1 MAAQR
6 FGPETFPALGSRRLA
21 ADHIDVWFVDTGE
34 GRDDLL
40 SAEERR
46 RADGFSTDR
55 LRRRYCGAHDALR
68 RILSAYTGTPPQ
80 SLAFTENASGK
91 PVLLGVEALHF
102 NLSHSGDRAAVAVS
116 RQAVGVDIEEMKAE
130 PPYETA
136 PFFLTGDEQARLSAA
151 NDPARRVMFYRFWSA
166 KEAVAKGLGL
176 GLDLDFRRIVIG
188 DPARTGPVE
197 VPFEADGRDW
207 FLHPLP
213 APPGFS
219 AALASPLRT
228 MRLRLYPLASA
239 TSRNFAQDRKSSRTA
254 EIPGPPGAC

>member
-6 FGPETFPALGSRRLA
+6 FGPETFPAPGALRLA
-21 ADHIDVWFVDTGE
+21 DDRIDVWFVDTGE

-40 SAEERR
+40 SEEERR
-46 RADGFSTDR
+46 KADGFRTDQM
-55 LRRRYCGAHDALR
+55 RRRYCGAHDALR
-68 RILSAYTGTPPQ
+68 RILSSYAGTPPQ
-80 SLAFTENASGK
+80 NLAFTENASGK
-91 PVLLGVEALHF
+91 PALLGAGALHF

-136 PFFLTGDEQARLSAA
+136 PFFLIGDEQARLSAA
-151 NDPARRVMFYRFWSA
+151 NDPAQRVMFYRFWSA
-166 KEAVAKGLGL
+166 KEAVAKGVGLGL
-176 GLDLDFRRIVIG
+176 GLDFRRIVIG
-188 DPARTGPVE
+188 DPARTGPVKM
-197 VPFEADGRDW
+197 PFETAGRDW

-228 MRLRLYPLASA
+228 MRLRLLSAS
-239 TSRNFAQDRKSSRTA
+239 FCQ
-254 EIPGPPGAC
+254 